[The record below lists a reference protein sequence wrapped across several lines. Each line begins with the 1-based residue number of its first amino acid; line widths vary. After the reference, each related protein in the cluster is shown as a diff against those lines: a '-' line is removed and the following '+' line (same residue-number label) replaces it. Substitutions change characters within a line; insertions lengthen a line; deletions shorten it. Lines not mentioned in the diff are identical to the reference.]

1 MAYYYTILT
10 GQPPLTL
17 SDTPTRTPLAQLKE
31 LFTEAASGNDAQA
44 VADFFLKFDCLN
56 LVRLLKDPE
65 NQDIDMRGTLSHE
78 QLDELIQSEQGLGQ
92 NLEQVPEFMKKFPE
106 DYHAKVGDPTYFP
119 EDEILFRYYKYA
131 IGSKDPEVG
140 AWYQFNFDLQNVM
153 TALVARKNGWKISD
167 FVKGK
172 SELCDAL
179 CTSTA
184 ADFGLGGVMPFVTD
198 VISIAEETDP
208 VKKEKKLDALK
219 WEWLDE
225 HTFFEPFGLTAL
237 IAYLARTE
245 ILERWALLDPEQG
258 RERFTQIID
267 DLRGEAQI
275 PDEFKSV
282 GQQARAKGNTY
293 QKEDGN
299 YQTEQGNYSKSER

>member
-1 MAYYYTILT
+1 MANYYTILT

-17 SDTPTRTPLAQLKE
+17 SDTATRTPLAQLKE
-31 LFTEAASGNDAQA
+31 LFTEAASGTDAQA
-44 VADFFLKFDCLN
+44 VADFFMKFDCLN

-65 NQDIDMRGTLSHE
+65 NQEIDTRGTLSHE
-78 QLDELIQSEQGLGQ
+78 QLDELIKSEQGLGQ
-92 NLEQVPEFMKKFPE
+92 GLERVPEFLKTFPE
-106 DYHAKVGDPTYFP
+106 DYHAKAGDPAYFP
-119 EDEILFRYYKYA
+119 EDEMLLRYYTYA
-131 IGSKDPEVG
+131 VGSKDPEVG

-153 TALVARKNGWKISD
+153 TALVARKNGWKVSD
-167 FVKGK
+167 YVKGK
-172 SELCDAL
+172 GELCDAL
-179 CTSTA
+179 RNSTA
-184 ADFGLGGVMPFVTD
+184 ADFGLSGVMPFVND
-198 VISIAEETDP
+198 IISIAEETDP
-208 VKKEKKLDALK
+208 VKKEKKMDALK

-245 ILERWALLDPEQG
+245 ILERWALLDPQQG

-282 GQQARAKGNTY
+282 DKQVRAKNSAY
-293 QKEDGN
+293 QKEDDN
-299 YQTEQGNYSKSER
+299 YQTEEGNYSKSER